1 MTDRLDE
8 AGRRYDEAV
17 ENAREAI
24 EELKLASYALGY
36 EDAQK
41 DAKLREISDTILT
54 PEKLAK
60 LDQKNRDEI
69 VAKAKADVY
78 DLLKERQISADEM
91 EFITDQKR
99 RVVVAKI
106 KHLFSGFT
114 LTEGNA
120 KCNPDDCFN
129 VHIGKA
135 IALRRALGLAIPSY
149 YLNAPQPTE
158 VRVGDIVKTT
168 DDNFPMWGNGKVIR
182 IEKPYTIRGYFVED
196 NSYNHVG
203 DTKIIDDS
211 RE

>member
-1 MTDRLDE
+1 MKELHEMYYAELSERVEETIQ
-8 AGRRYDEAV
+8 AIRRRAY
-17 ENAREAI
+17 
-24 EELKLASYALGY
+24 EEGY
-36 EDAQK
+36 QHGKD
-41 DAKLREISDTILT
+41 DAKLREISETILT

-60 LDQKNRDEI
+60 LDQKKRDEI
-69 VAKAKADVY
+69 VAKAKSDVY

-114 LTEGNA
+114 LTEGIA

-149 YLNAPQPTE
+149 YLNAPNPTE
-158 VRVGDIVKTT
+158 VRNYDSVDYKG
-168 DDNFPMWGNGKVIR
+168 VI
-182 IEKPYTIRGYFVED
+182 YTITPTSEKDMRYGNNQAQVTSIVALDGE
-196 NSYNHVG
+196 V
-203 DTKIIDDS
+203 IDDS